1 MKVRTFNTLV
11 QWIDRRGA
19 LLSISGRI
27 YAFGPL
33 ILSAALLIFLDQEV
47 PVPAIFWIVAILC
60 LVGCGVYDLAFIKA
74 LAAQRERFYQRE
86 VKPILSREYRDE

>member
-1 MKVRTFNTLV
+1 MSVFSNLV
-11 QWIDRRGA
+11 QWMDRRGD
-19 LLSISGRI
+19 LLSISGRF

-33 ILSAALLIFLDQEV
+33 LLTAALLTFLDQEV
-47 PVPAIFWIVAILC
+47 PVPAIFWIAAVLC
-60 LVGCGVYDLAFIKA
+60 LVGCGVYYLAFIKA